1 LRRYRI
7 VVLTSGKSRGSNFL
21 AIANHISRKKLP
33 IDISAVIVTSRT
45 APVIEK
51 CEHLVI
57 PYHFIGCKDIL
68 SYQEKLT
75 EFVITNNIDL
85 IVLAGF
91 MKLLT
96 TDFITSIK
104 IPILNIHPALLPKY
118 GGKGMYGINVHQAV
132 FAEQERFSGI
142 TIHQVNGEYDK
153 GQVIFQKRI
162 RVHRSK
168 TPEVIAHKVLKQEH
182 KHYGRVIYKFLK
194 DYYE

>member
-1 LRRYRI
+1 M
-7 VVLTSGKSRGSNFL
+7 
-21 AIANHISRKKLP
+21 AIANYFKSKNLP
-33 IDISAVIVTSRT
+33 VDISAVIVTSKT

-51 CEHLVI
+51 CQHLNI
-57 PYHFIGCKDIL
+57 PYHFISCKNIL

-75 EFVITNNIDL
+75 EFSKTNNIDL
-85 IVLAGF
+85 VVLAGF

-96 TDFITSIK
+96 ADFITSLK

-118 GGKGMYGINVHQAV
+118 GGQGMYGMNVHQAV
-132 FAEQERFSGI
+132 FTKKERFSGI

-153 GQVIFQKRI
+153 GQVIFQKKI

-168 TPEVIAHKVLKQEH
+168 NSDIIAHKVLKQEH
-182 KHYGRVIYKFLK
+182 KHYGRIIYKFLK